1 MRARTVLAA
10 ATLTVTGLM
19 MISVSP
25 AAAAPEH
32 PDGPGFLLISQV
44 TAECV
49 GLPES
54 PALDRGVPG
63 LAMVHTQQ
71 IPAGASPETIRDC
84 LSDAATNPDN
94 PVKELTD
101 KYGALLEITPRL
113 PQAGLPS
120 SSLPGAEGR
129 RAAAPAEVPLAL
141 IDGTLNTPCIGIPV
155 DAVDANVQSI
165 LALTNVGILQDVLS
179 SPRQKKC
186 VEGNTSADGPL
197 ALTLDKLPR
206 LSDVSTS

>member
-1 MRARTVLAA
+1 MHARTVLAA

-25 AAAAPEH
+25 ATAAPEH

-54 PALDRGVPG
+54 PVLDRGVPG
-63 LAMVHTQQ
+63 LAMVHTRQ

-101 KYGALLEITPRL
+101 KYGALLGITPLL
-113 PQAGLPS
+113 PQPGLPS
-120 SSLPGAEGR
+120 SSVPGADSR
-129 RAAAPAEVPLAL
+129 RAEAPVEVPLAL

-155 DAVDANVQSI
+155 DANVQSI
-165 LALTNVGILQDVLS
+165 MALTNVGILQDVLS

-197 ALTLDKLPR
+197 TLTLDKLPR